1 MKRNKIS
8 EIIGNISE
16 EYVTEAIE
24 YNKKKYTYKKRIVW
38 GAIAACFILIITFGS
53 MLIKDV
59 LPGSESEKIVVH
71 NDEETIIFEKSD
83 SIGITQSDMA
93 FTFKEKFRIIS
104 KKESNLLFGTLDFKG
119 NVLFNM
125 DSSKAVHIEG
135 DIDNVKLIVAAPGIP
150 VSDTVIEG
158 EETNSTLDGVPINAG
173 YFITDKN
180 SKGKRNIIYYATFK
194 LDENTLYVENAGSED
209 NSESIR
215 NEIVEVIEKLV
226 KLKEI
231 KLDKIEP

>member
-93 FTFKEKFRIIS
+93 FTFKEKFRIINEYYS
-104 KKESNLLFGTLDFKG
+104 KGYYIAIEVKG
-119 NVLFNM
+119 NTGQHWV
-125 DSSKAVHIEG
+125 AVN
-135 DIDNVKLIVAAPGIP
+135 DI
-150 VSDTVIEG
+150 
-158 EETNSTLDGVPINAG
+158 
-173 YFITDKN
+173 
-180 SKGKRNIIYYATFK
+180 KGNIINMVDPGNDSTNLWLTYNSVNTSQIRYFK
-194 LDENTLYVENAGSED
+194 A
-209 NSESIR
+209 
-215 NEIVEVIEKLV
+215 K
-226 KLKEI
+226 K
-231 KLDKIEP
+231 